1 VRKFAFALSSLAIL
15 ASTPASADV
24 STITTKSGA
33 IGQPP
38 AGMGQVIFYRTSVM
52 GALLGCT
59 ARENNVELA
68 RLGVGKYYVVP
79 LTPGV
84 HQFSAKSIE
93 SKDQLRIEA
102 EPGETYYV
110 KCSISMGFMSGH
122 PKLSPSDEASF
133 AKDAAGL
140 QSWTGPKAIN
150 ATGPANATAPASAP
164 AAATAPS
171 AS

>member
-1 VRKFAFALSSLAIL
+1 MRKFAFALSALAIL

-24 STITTKSGA
+24 STITTKSGPIA
-33 IGQPP
+33 QPP

-59 ARENNVELA
+59 AREGSAELA

-79 LTPGV
+79 LAPGV

-93 SKDQLRIEA
+93 SKDQLKIEVEA
-102 EPGETYYV
+102 GETYYV

-133 AKDAAGL
+133 TKDAPGL
-140 QSWTGPKAIN
+140 AAWTGPKH
-150 ATGPANATAPASAP
+150 GDAPAPVSEAAP
-164 AAATAPS
+164 VAASTPVAN
-171 AS
+171 